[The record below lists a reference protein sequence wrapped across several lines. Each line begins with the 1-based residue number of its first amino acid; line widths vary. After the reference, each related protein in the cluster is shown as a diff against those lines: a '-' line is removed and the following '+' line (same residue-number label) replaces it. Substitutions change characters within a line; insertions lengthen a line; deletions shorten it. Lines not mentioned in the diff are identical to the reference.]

1 MQTQHGHVHSHPPTS
16 HVHTCINTRT
26 RPPRKHTHA
35 STLAKSINGKHI
47 HQHSHPP
54 TSHAHKCINTTNAS
68 GTTLDAYAHTC
79 INTMNASHAH
89 TWTHMHNAYAHS
101 TCMGNAHAHTHTTHT
116 HTAHAQRICTHM
128 GAHAQRI
135 RTQHMHGQCTC
146 TYAHNAYAHSTCTTM
161 HTHGRTCPTHMHTC
175 THRTCTTRLRF
186 LLGFVWEVCGG
197 RVSADFF
204 FSGRGGPGAWQT
216 LHCHP
221 LLSRQWNLFWLLRAA
236 SRMRVPH
243 PSPRR
248 RRPLLAGKT
257 ESVVLYVSSQSAMER
272 IVRLTK
278 EHMTRSTE
286 RPCSLMLASSQ

>member
-116 HTAHAQRICTHM
+116 HTAHAQRCTHM
-128 GAHAQRI
+128 VAHAKRTCTHAHTAHAQRVSDSFWALYG
-135 RTQHMHGQCTC
+135 RCVAGECPPFFLFR
-146 TYAHNAYAHSTCTTM
+146 AVAGRG
-161 HTHGRTCPTHMHTC
+161 HGRPSIAILCF
-175 THRTCTTRLRF
+175 R
-186 LLGFVWEVCGG
+186 G
-197 RVSADFF
+197 
-204 FSGRGGPGAWQT
+204 SGIYFGCFER
-216 LHCHP
+216 H
-221 LLSRQWNLFWLLRAA
+221 
-236 SRMRVPH
+236 
-243 PSPRR
+243 
-248 RRPLLAGKT
+248 AG
-257 ESVVLYVSSQSAMER
+257 
-272 IVRLTK
+272 
-278 EHMTRSTE
+278 
-286 RPCSLMLASSQ
+286 